1 MQASVW
7 QRTRLHDYYTHSAA
21 LHPQRPAV
29 IVGERTISYAE
40 LEALSDS
47 IAARLQKQGVLR
59 GDRVGMWL
67 PRSLEAYAALLGI
80 LKAGAAYV
88 PMDAAYP
95 PERVQFIST
104 DAEVRLLI
112 TLPELA
118 ATLDEG
124 SHSLM
129 VLDAGWETLSTEPF
143 TPADVSTDDLAYIIY
158 TSGSTGKPK
167 GVPIPHAC
175 ACHFVN
181 AEAQVLPVTAEDRVF
196 QGFSLA
202 FDASVEELWLAWGN
216 GAALVCG
223 SADLMR
229 DTTALAGR
237 LSQLGITVLS
247 CVPTLLAM
255 LEHDMPCL
263 RLLIVGGE
271 ACPQDLVRRWT
282 RGGRRMVN
290 TYGPTEATVVATWHD
305 LHADEP
311 VKIGKPLPG
320 YHTCVVDDQIQRLPS
335 GKPGEL
341 LIGGP
346 CLTPGY
352 LNRPEL
358 NQEKFISPPWAEGAR
373 WYRTGDLVRLDAHDA
388 LEFLGRIDDQVKLRG
403 FRIEL
408 GEIESVIMSCTGVAA
423 AAVAVK
429 QDAGGTEFLAAY
441 VTLKHSAV
449 WDEKAARH
457 IIGERLPPY
466 MMPAVF
472 TVLEQLPTLPSGKIN
487 RKALPDISLPLRT
500 ASSAPPA
507 EFTPAQQTVYLQWQ
521 ACFPGTTPR
530 LTDDFF
536 DLGGHSLLATR
547 IVSELRT
554 QSRWAN
560 VSVMDVYRQRTLAA
574 FAQKLDELEAA
585 WRATHPAATAEHSD
599 EAAHVPAAPG
609 TPPGPALLVRH
620 FCCGMLQFLA
630 LYPLFA
636 LASPVWLASFF
647 VWDEMVA
654 QDMQYQL
661 FVAIIVA
668 VSLLFNL
675 QVVQAVIC
683 IAAKWLIIGRIRPG
697 RYPLWGWYYFRF
709 WLVQRVHSI
718 FSLGHFKSTPM
729 INLYFRLMG
738 AKIGRQVHLGTAS
751 LAAFDVVSIGDRTS
765 IGHDAVLNGYTL
777 EKGWLIIG
785 PITIGAD
792 CFIGS
797 KALVNRDARMEPDSS
812 LDHGSML
819 PPGGVIPAGEY
830 WHGAPARAS
839 SRPERWHPKQAERR
853 NSLGIMTL
861 AYMAGLMFISVIPT
875 VALLPGAFFIGWIEE
890 GVNLH
895 GDSLQHIFSY
905 ESGFWKIVMA
915 APFAGAS
922 YVVVLCLIIALAK
935 KILLGRVQPGIYPLH
950 SLWYVR
956 QWFIGCLLN
965 MSLELLFPLYASI
978 YLPPWLRMLG
988 AKLGKNVEVST
999 AENFNPDLL
1008 DLSEGVFVADA
1019 VCLGASEIREGWVR
1033 LQMVTVGKN
1042 SFLGNSAVVP
1052 GGTTLASDSLVGV
1065 LSMPPQN
1072 PADALQQDSSWLG
1085 IPSFALP
1092 HREKNTSFGQERTY
1106 KPTMKL
1112 RLLRATIELIRVV
1125 LPTSVSIIG
1134 AFIMFLLLS
1143 DQLYYHHLEFWG
1155 TILLFPVFLF
1165 MFGLFCM
1172 GCTIVLKWLVI
1183 GRYRPAEHPLW
1194 SHFVWRTELMAA
1206 VHEHL
1211 AMPALG
1217 GLLIGTPFLPWY
1229 FRLLGARIGR
1239 RCCLETPYLT
1249 EFDLVHLGD
1258 DVCLGHQADPQTH
1271 LFEDRVMKMS
1281 TVTIG
1286 DNCSVGPLA
1295 VVLYDAE
1302 MKPGSRLDGHSLLM
1316 KGETLP
1322 PYTRWHGSPAQR
1334 IDAAI

>member
-1 MQASVW
+1 MQDFVT
-7 QRTRLHDYYTHSAA
+7 QPTRLHDYFTRSASQ
-21 LHPQRPAV
+21 HPRHPAV
-29 IVGERTISYAE
+29 IVAELSITYAE
-40 LEALSDS
+40 LQSLSS
-47 IAARLQKQGVLR
+47 LITSRLQQAGVQR
-59 GDRVGMWL
+59 GGRVGLWL

-80 LKAGAAYV
+80 LQAGAAYV

-95 PERVQFIST
+95 PERVQFISS
-104 DAEVRLLI
+104 DAEISLLI
-112 TLPELA
+112 TLPHLA
-118 ATLDEG
+118 ATLGPD
-124 SHSLM
+124 SPPLL
-129 VLDAGWETLSTEPF
+129 VLDAAWEAQLAAPLSTPDV
-143 TPADVSTDDLAYIIY
+143 TPDDLAYIIY
-158 TSGSTGKPK
+158 TSGSTGRPK

-181 AEAQVLPVTAEDRVF
+181 AESQVLPVAAEDRVF

-202 FDASVEELWLAWGN
+202 FDASVEELWLAWSN

-223 SADLMR
+223 SAEVVQ

-237 LSQLGITVLS
+237 LAKLGITVLS

-255 LEHDMPCL
+255 LEHDVPSL

-290 TYGPTEATVVATWHD
+290 TYGPTEATVVATWQD
-305 LHADEP
+305 LLPDEP

-320 YHTCVVDDQIQRLPS
+320 YRTCVVDEHLQPLLAGQ
-335 GKPGEL
+335 PGEL

-358 NQEKFISPPWAEGAR
+358 NLEKFISPSWAEGAR
-373 WYRTGDLVRLDAHDA
+373 WYRTGDLVRLDASDA

-408 GEIESVIMSCTGVAA
+408 GEIESVIMSSAGVAA

-429 QDAGGTEFLAAY
+429 QDAAGTEFLAAY
-441 VTLKHSAV
+441 LTLKHDAAWV
-449 WDEKAARH
+449 EKTTRQSIA
-457 IIGERLPPY
+457 ERLPPY

-472 TVLEQLPTLPSGKIN
+472 TVLPQLPTLPSGKIN
-487 RKALPDISLPLRT
+487 RKALPEITLPLSST
-500 ASSAPPA
+500 ASAPPP
-507 EFTPAQQTVYLQWQ
+507 EFTPSQQIVHQHWQ
-521 ACFPGTTPR
+521 ACFPGASLD

-547 IVSELRT
+547 VVSQLRT

-560 VSVMDVYRQRTLAA
+560 VSVMDVYRHRTLAS

-585 WRATHPAATAEHSD
+585 WRLTHPAATAEPDHTGD
-599 EAAHVPAAPG
+599 HVPATPG
-609 TPPGPALLVRH
+609 TMPGPDLSARH
-620 FCCGMLQFLA
+620 FLCGLGQFLS
-630 LYPLFA
+630 LYLLFA

-668 VSLLFNL
+668 VSLLFNM
-675 QVVQAVIC
+675 QVVQAAIC
-683 IAAKWLIIGRIRPG
+683 IASKWLIIGRIRPG

-709 WLVQRVHSI
+709 WLVQRIHSV
-718 FSLGHFKSTPM
+718 FSLGHFKATPM

-738 AKIGRQVHLGTAS
+738 AKIGRKVHLGSAS
-751 LAAFDVVSIGDRTS
+751 FAAFDVVSIGDRTS

-777 EKGWLIIG
+777 ENGWLIIG
-785 PITIGAD
+785 PVTIGAD

-839 SRPERWHPKQAERR
+839 RSPDRWHPAQAERR
-853 NSLGIMTL
+853 NSMGAMTL
-861 AYMAGLMFISVIPT
+861 AYMVGLFFISLIPT
-875 VALLPGAFFIGWIEE
+875 VAILPGAFFIGWIEE

-915 APFAGAS
+915 APLAGAA
-922 YVVVLCLIIALAK
+922 YVLTLCLIIALAK
-935 KILLGRVQPGIYPLH
+935 KLLLGRVRPGIYPLH

-956 QWFIGCLLN
+956 HWFIGCLMN

-988 AKLGKNVEVST
+988 SRLGKNVEVST
-999 AENFNPDLL
+999 AENFNPDLI

-1033 LQMVTVGKN
+1033 LQTVTVGKN
-1042 SFLGNSAVVP
+1042 SFLGNSAVIP

-1065 LSMPPQN
+1065 LSMPPQD
-1072 PADALQQDSSWLG
+1072 PADALRQDSSWLG

-1092 HREKNTSFGQERTY
+1092 HREKNTGFGMERTY
-1106 KPTMKL
+1106 KPTTRL
-1112 RLLRATIELIRVV
+1112 RLLRATIEFIRVI
-1125 LPTSVSIIG
+1125 LPTSIAIIG
-1134 AFIMFLLLS
+1134 AFIMFLFLS
-1143 DQLYYHHLEFWG
+1143 DLLYYHQLEFAG
-1155 TILLFPVFLF
+1155 TVLLFPVFLF
-1165 MFGLFCM
+1165 LLGLFCM
-1172 GCTIVLKWLVI
+1172 VCTILIKWLVI
-1183 GRYRPAEHPLW
+1183 GRYRPGEHPLW

-1217 GLLIGTPFLPWY
+1217 SMLIGTPFLPWY
-1229 FRLLGARIGR
+1229 FRLLGSHIGR

-1258 DVCLGHQADPQTH
+1258 DVCLGYHADPQTH

-1286 DNCSVGPLA
+1286 DSCSVGPLA
-1295 VVLYDAE
+1295 VVLYDSE

-1322 PYTRWHGSPAQR
+1322 PHTRWHGSPAQR
-1334 IDAAI
+1334 IDTAI

>member
-1 MQASVW
+1 MQALIT
-7 QRTRLHDYYTHSAA
+7 QPTLLHDFFIRSTA

-29 IVGERTISYAE
+29 IAAERSCTYAE
-40 LEALSDS
+40 LHELSNHVAS
-47 IAARLQKQGVLR
+47 RLQQEGVQH

-67 PRSLEAYAALLGI
+67 PRSLAAYATLLGI

-104 DAEVRLLI
+104 DAEIKLLV

-118 ATLDEG
+118 VTLSEAPAPLLILAD
-124 SHSLM
+124 
-129 VLDAGWETLSTEPF
+129 GWETLPVAPLLDVTI
-143 TPADVSTDDLAYIIY
+143 TPDDIAYIIY
-158 TSGSTGKPK
+158 TSGSTGRPK

-181 AEAQVLPVTAEDRVF
+181 AESQVLPVHCEDRVF

-202 FDASVEELWLAWGN
+202 FDASVEELWLAWSN
-216 GAALVCG
+216 GAALISG
-223 SADLMR
+223 STDVLR
-229 DTTALAGR
+229 DTAVLAEW
-237 LSQLGITVLS
+237 LTHFGITVLS

-255 LEHDMPCL
+255 MEHDVPCL

-271 ACPQDLVRRWT
+271 SCPQSLVQRWT
-282 RGGRRMVN
+282 RGNCRMVN

-305 LHADEP
+305 LHSDEP
-311 VKIGKPLPG
+311 VKIGKALPG
-320 YHTCVVDDQIQRLPS
+320 YRICVVDDQLTQVPA
-335 GKPGEL
+335 GKLGEL

-352 LNRPEL
+352 LNRPDL
-358 NQEKFISPPWAEGAR
+358 NQEKFVSPAWAEGGR
-373 WYRTGDLVRLDAHDA
+373 WYRTGDLVRFDEHHA

-408 GEIESVIMSCTGVAA
+408 GEIENVLMSCAGV
-423 AAVAVK
+423 AAVAVALK
-429 QDAGGTEFLAAY
+429 QDASGTEFLAAY
-441 VTLKHSAV
+441 ITLKHSSA
-449 WDEKAARH
+449 WDEKRARH
-457 IIGERLPPY
+457 TVSEHLPPY

-472 TVLEQLPTLPSGKIN
+472 TLLDHLPTLPSGKVN
-487 RKALPDISLPLRT
+487 RKALPDIAQPLRT
-500 ASSAPPA
+500 LASSPPA
-507 EFTPAQQTVYLQWQ
+507 EFTPTQQTVHQQWQ
-521 ACFPGTTPR
+521 AFFPGTMPQ
-530 LTDDFF
+530 LKDDFF

-547 IVSELRT
+547 LVSELRA

-560 VSVMDVYRQRTLAA
+560 ISVMDVYQLRTLQA

-585 WRATHPAATAEHSD
+585 WRATHPSAATTTTD
-599 EAAHVPAAPG
+599 PEAKEPG
-609 TPPGPALLVRH
+609 EPDTALRSRH
-620 FCCGMLQFLA
+620 FLCGLSQFFS
-630 LYPLFA
+630 LYLLFS

-654 QDMQYQL
+654 QDMRFQL

-668 VSLLFNL
+668 VSMLFNM
-675 QVVQAVIC
+675 QVVQAAIC
-683 IAAKWLIIGRIRPG
+683 ILSKWLIIGRIRPG
-697 RYPLWGWYYFRF
+697 RYRLWGCYYFRF
-709 WLVQRVHSI
+709 WLVQRIHSI

-738 AKIGRQVHLGTAS
+738 AKIGKQVHLGTANF
-751 LAAFDVVSIGDRTS
+751 AAFDVISIGDRTS
-765 IGHDAVLNGYTL
+765 IGHDAILNGYNL
-777 EKGWLIIG
+777 ENGWLVIG
-785 PITIGAD
+785 PISIGAD

-797 KALVNRDARMEPDSS
+797 KVLVNRDTQMQPDSS

-819 PPGGVIPAGEY
+819 PPGAVIPAGEY

-839 SRPERWHPKQAERR
+839 QSPERWHPAQAGRQ
-853 NSLGIMTL
+853 NSQPLMTV
-861 AYMAGLMFISVIPT
+861 AYIIGLFFISAIPT
-875 VALLPGAFFIGWIEE
+875 IAILPEALFIGWVEE

-895 GDSLQHIFSY
+895 GNTLQQVFSY
-905 ESGFWKIVMA
+905 QSGFWKIAIA
-915 APFAGAS
+915 APAAS
-922 YVVVLCLIIALAK
+922 AAYVVVLCLIIALAK
-935 KILLGRVQPGIYPLH
+935 KLLLGRVQPGIYPLH

-956 QWFIGCLLN
+956 HWFIGCLMN

-978 YLPPWLRMLG
+978 YLPPWLRLLG
-988 AKLGKNVEVST
+988 AKFGKNVEVST

-1008 DLSEGVFVADA
+1008 DLDEGVFVADA

-1033 LQMVTVGKN
+1033 LQPVTVGKN
-1042 SFLGNSAVVP
+1042 SFLGNSAVIP
-1052 GGTTLASDSLVGV
+1052 GGTTLGADSLVGV
-1065 LSMPPQN
+1065 LSMPPQKH
-1072 PADALQQDSSWLG
+1072 ADALLNDSSWLG

-1092 HREKNTSFGQERTY
+1092 HREKNTGFGLERTY
-1106 KPTMKL
+1106 KPTQLL
-1112 RLLRATIELIRVV
+1112 RLLRAAIEFIRVI
-1125 LPTSVSIIG
+1125 LPTSITIIA

-1143 DQLYYHHLEFWG
+1143 DLVYYHELEFMG
-1155 TILLFPVFLF
+1155 TVLLFPVFLF
-1165 MFGLFCM
+1165 LLGLFCM
-1172 GCTIVLKWLVI
+1172 GCTIALKWLVI
-1183 GRYRPAEHPLW
+1183 GRYKPAEHPLW

-1211 AMPALG
+1211 AMPTLG
-1217 GLLIGTPFLPWY
+1217 GMLIGTPFLPWY
-1229 FRLLGARIGR
+1229 FRLLGSRIGR

-1249 EFDLVHLGD
+1249 EFDLVHLGN
-1258 DVCLGHQADPQTH
+1258 DVSLGYLADPQTH

-1286 DNCSVGPLA
+1286 DNCSVGPLS

-1322 PYTRWHGSPAQR
+1322 PHTRWHGSPAQR
-1334 IDAAI
+1334 FHAPS

>member
-1 MQASVW
+1 MPASVS
-7 QRTRLHDYYTHSAA
+7 QPTRLHDFFLHSAS

-29 IVGERTISYAE
+29 IAEERCVTYSE
-40 LEALSDS
+40 LNDLSDR
-47 IAARLQKQGVLR
+47 IASRLQQEGVKC

-67 PRSLEAYAALLGI
+67 PRSLEAYASLLGV

-95 PERVQFIST
+95 PDRVQFISM
-104 DAEVRLLI
+104 DAEVKLLV

-118 ATLDEG
+118 ATLGEE
-124 SHSLM
+124 SLSLL
-129 VLDAGWETLSTEPF
+129 VLEAGWETMPTAPMQEVEATS
-143 TPADVSTDDLAYIIY
+143 DDLAYIIY

-181 AEAQVLPVTAEDRVF
+181 AEAQVLPVSAEDRVF

-202 FDASVEELWLAWGN
+202 FDASVEELWLAWSN
-216 GAALVCG
+216 GAALVSG
-223 SADLMR
+223 SADLLR
-229 DTTALAGR
+229 DTTALAER
-237 LSQLGITVLS
+237 LTQLGITVLS

-255 LEHDMPCL
+255 MEHDIPCL

-271 ACPQDLVRRWT
+271 ACPQNLVRRWT
-282 RGGRRMVN
+282 RGTRRMVN

-305 LHADEP
+305 LHAGEP
-311 VKIGKPLPG
+311 VKIGKALPG
-320 YHTCVVDDQIQRLPS
+320 YRICVVDDKLNVLPS

-358 NQEKFISPPWAEGAR
+358 NQEKFIFPTWAEGER
-373 WYRTGDLVRLDAHDA
+373 WYRTGDLVRFDAEDA

-408 GEIESVIMSCTGVAA
+408 GEIESIIMSCTGVAA
-423 AAVAVK
+423 AAVTVK
-429 QDAGGTEFLAAY
+429 QDASGTEFLAAY
-441 VTLKHSAV
+441 VTLKHAAV
-449 WDEKAARH
+449 WDEKSTRH
-457 IIGERLPPY
+457 IISEHLPPY

-472 TVLEQLPTLPSGKIN
+472 TVLDQLPTLPSGKVS
-487 RKALPDISLPLRT
+487 RKALPDITLPLRKL
-500 ASSAPPA
+500 ASPPPP
-507 EFTPAQQTVYLQWQ
+507 EFTPSQQIVYQQWQ

-530 LTDDFF
+530 LTDNFF

-547 IVSELRT
+547 IVSELRA

-560 VSVMDVYRQRTLAA
+560 ISVMDVYHLRTLEA
-574 FAQKLDELEAA
+574 FAQKLDELEAS
-585 WRATHPAATAEHSD
+585 WRATHPTAAVGSNEP
-599 EAAHVPAAPG
+599 EPRAPSEPDP
-609 TPPGPALLVRH
+609 TLRARH
-620 FCCGMLQFLA
+620 FLCGLSQFFS
-630 LYPLFA
+630 LYALFA

-654 QDMQYQL
+654 EDMQYQL

-668 VSLLFNL
+668 VSLVFNM
-675 QVVQAVIC
+675 QVVQAAVC
-683 IAAKWLIIGRIRPG
+683 ILSKWLIIGRIRPG
-697 RYPLWGWYYFRF
+697 RYRLWGFYYFRF
-709 WLVQRVHSI
+709 WLVQRIHSI
-718 FSLGHFKSTPM
+718 FSLGHFRSTPM

-738 AKIGRQVHLGTAS
+738 VKIGRKVHLGTAHF
-751 LAAFDVVSIGDRTS
+751 AAFDVITIGDRTS
-765 IGHDAVLNGYTL
+765 IGHDAMLNGYTL
-777 EKGWLIIG
+777 ENGWLIIG

-797 KALVNRDARMEPDSS
+797 KVLVNRDTTLQPDSS

-819 PPGGVIPAGEY
+819 PPGSNIPKGEY
-830 WHGAPARAS
+830 WHGAPALAAQS
-839 SRPERWHPKQAERR
+839 PERWHPAQADRQ
-853 NSLGIMTL
+853 NSLWSMTL
-861 AYMAGLMFISVIPT
+861 AYMAGLFLISFIPT
-875 VALLPGAFFIGWIEE
+875 IAILPEALFIGWIEE

-895 GDSLQHIFSY
+895 GNSFYHIFSY
-905 ESGFWKIVMA
+905 ESGFWKIVLA
-915 APFAGAS
+915 APFCSAA

-935 KILLGRVQPGIYPLH
+935 KLLLGRVHPGIYPLH

-956 QWFIGCLLN
+956 HWFIGCLMN

-978 YLPPWLRMLG
+978 YLPPWLRLLG
-988 AKLGKNVEVST
+988 AKFGKNVEVST

-1008 DLSEGVFVADA
+1008 DLDEGVFVADA

-1033 LQMVTVGKN
+1033 LQPVTVGKN
-1042 SFLGNSAVVP
+1042 SFLGNSAVIP
-1052 GGTTLASDSLVGV
+1052 GGTTLGSDSLVGV
-1065 LSMPPQN
+1065 LSMPPQKHS
-1072 PADALQQDSSWLG
+1072 DALLNDSSWLG

-1092 HREKNTSFGQERTY
+1092 HREKNTDFGLERTY
-1106 KPTMKL
+1106 KPTRKL
-1112 RLLRATIELIRVV
+1112 RLLRAIIEFLRVI
-1125 LPTSVSIIG
+1125 LPNSIAIIG
-1134 AFIMFLLLS
+1134 AFSMFLLLS
-1143 DQLYYHHLEFWG
+1143 DLLYYHELEFMG
-1155 TILLFPVFLF
+1155 TVLLFPVFLLLL
-1165 MFGLFCM
+1165 GLFCM
-1172 GCTIVLKWLVI
+1172 GCTIVLKWLLI
-1183 GRYRPAEHPLW
+1183 GRYKPAEHPLW

-1217 GLLIGTPFLPWY
+1217 GMLIGTPFLPWY
-1229 FRLLGARIGR
+1229 FRLLGAHIGK

-1249 EFDLVHLGD
+1249 EFDLVHLGN
-1258 DVCLGHQADPQTH
+1258 DVCLGYHADPQTH

-1334 IDAAI
+1334 IDSFV

>member
-1 MQASVW
+1 MQALVT
-7 QRTRLHDYYTHSAA
+7 QPARLHDFFIRSTS
-21 LHPQRPAV
+21 LFPQRPAV
-29 IVGERTISYAE
+29 IAAGRTVTYAE
-40 LEALSDS
+40 LHELSGRVAS
-47 IAARLQKQGVLR
+47 RLQQEGVQR

-67 PRSLEAYAALLGI
+67 PRSLEAYASLLGI

-95 PERVQFIST
+95 PDRVQFIST
-104 DAEVRLLI
+104 DAEIKLLI
-112 TLPELA
+112 TQPELA

-124 SHSLM
+124 NASLM
-129 VLDAGWETLSTEPF
+129 VLDAGWEALPTAPEQ
-143 TPADVSTDDLAYIIY
+143 DVEVTSDDLAYIIY
-158 TSGSTGKPK
+158 TSGSTGRPK

-181 AEAQVLPVTAEDRVF
+181 AEAQVLPVSEEDRVF

-202 FDASVEELWLAWGN
+202 FDASVEELWLAWSN
-216 GAALVCG
+216 GAALVSG
-223 SADLMR
+223 SADLLR
-229 DTTALAGR
+229 DTTALAER
-237 LSQLGITVLS
+237 LTQLGITVLS

-255 LEHDMPCL
+255 MEHDIPCL

-282 RGGRRMVN
+282 RGTRRMVN

-305 LHADEP
+305 LHASEP
-311 VKIGKPLPG
+311 VKIGKALPG
-320 YHTCVVDDQIQRLPS
+320 YRICVVDDQLGQLPP

-358 NQEKFISPPWAEGAR
+358 NQEKFISPAWAEGAR
-373 WYRTGDLVRLDAHDA
+373 WYRTGDLVRFDENNA

-408 GEIESVIMSCTGVAA
+408 GEIESVIMSCAGVAA

-441 VTLKHSAV
+441 VTLKHAAV
-449 WDEKAARH
+449 WDEKSTRH
-457 IIGERLPPY
+457 ALSERLPPY

-472 TVLEQLPTLPSGKIN
+472 TLLDHLPTLPSGKVS
-487 RKALPDISLPLRT
+487 RKALPDITLPLNT
-500 ASSAPPA
+500 LASPPPPG
-507 EFTPAQQTVYLQWQ
+507 FTPAQQIVFQQWQ
-521 ACFPGTTPR
+521 ACFPGTMPK
-530 LTDDFF
+530 LTDNFF

-547 IVSELRT
+547 IVSELRA

-560 VSVMDVYRQRTLAA
+560 ISVMDVYHLRTLEA

-585 WRATHPAATAEHSD
+585 WRKNHPTAAADTNEAESR
-599 EAAHVPAAPG
+599 APSE
-609 TPPGPALLVRH
+609 PDPKLRSRH
-620 FCCGMLQFLA
+620 FLCGLFQFFS
-630 LYPLFA
+630 LYPLLS

-654 QDMQYQL
+654 QDMKYQL

-668 VSLLFNL
+668 ISLLFNL
-675 QVVQAVIC
+675 QVVQAAIC
-683 IAAKWLIIGRIRPG
+683 IFSKWLIIGRIRPG
-697 RYPLWGWYYFRF
+697 RYRLWGLYYFRF
-709 WLVQRVHSI
+709 WLVQRIHSI
-718 FSLGHFKSTPM
+718 FSLGHFRSTPM

-738 AKIGRQVHLGTAS
+738 VKIGKQVHLGTAHF
-751 LAAFDVVSIGDRTS
+751 AAFDVISIGDRTS
-765 IGHDAVLNGYTL
+765 IGHDAMLNGYTL
-777 EKGWLIIG
+777 ENGWLIIG

-797 KALVNRDARMEPDSS
+797 KALVNRDATMQPDSS

-819 PPGGVIPAGEY
+819 PPSAVIPAGEY

-839 SRPERWHPKQAERR
+839 QRPDRWHPGQAERR
-853 NSLGIMTL
+853 NSLWVMTP
-861 AYMAGLMFISVIPT
+861 AYMVGLFFLSIIPT
-875 VALLPGAFFIGWIEE
+875 VAILPEALFIGWIEE

-895 GDSLQHIFSY
+895 GDTLQQIFSY
-905 ESGFWKIVMA
+905 KSGFWKILLA
-915 APFAGAS
+915 APAAS
-922 YVVVLCLIIALAK
+922 AAYVMVLCLIIALAK
-935 KILLGRVQPGIYPLH
+935 RLLLGRVKPGIYPLH

-956 QWFIGCLLN
+956 HWFIGCLMN

-978 YLPPWLRMLG
+978 YLPPWLRLLG
-988 AKLGKNVEVST
+988 AKFGRNVEVST

-1008 DLSEGVFVADA
+1008 DLDEGVFVADA

-1033 LQMVTVGKN
+1033 LLPVKVGKN
-1042 SFLGNSAVVP
+1042 SFLGNSAVIP
-1052 GGTTLASDSLVGV
+1052 GGTTLGADSLVGV

-1072 PADALQQDSSWLG
+1072 PADALLNDSSWLG

-1092 HREKNTSFGQERTY
+1092 HREKNTGFGLERTY
-1106 KPTMKL
+1106 KPTKRL
-1112 RLLRATIELIRVV
+1112 RLLRALIEFLRVI
-1125 LPTSVSIIG
+1125 LPTTIAIIA

-1143 DQLYYHHLEFWG
+1143 DLLYHQELEFVG
-1155 TILLFPVFLF
+1155 TVLLFPVFLF
-1165 MFGLFCM
+1165 LLGLFCM
-1172 GCTIVLKWLVI
+1172 GCTIVLKWVII
-1183 GRYRPAEHPLW
+1183 GRYKPAEHPLW

-1217 GLLIGTPFLPWY
+1217 GMLIGTPFLPWY

-1249 EFDLVHLGD
+1249 EFDLVHLGN
-1258 DVCLGHQADPQTH
+1258 DVSLGYQADPQTH

-1281 TVTIG
+1281 TVKIG
-1286 DNCSVGPLA
+1286 DNCSVGPLS

-1334 IDAAI
+1334 IDSAV

>member
-1 MQASVW
+1 MQAFV
-7 QRTRLHDYYTHSAA
+7 TPPARLHDFFIRSTS
-21 LHPQRPAV
+21 LHPERPAV
-29 IVGERTISYAE
+29 IAAGRAVTYAE
-40 LEALSDS
+40 LDGLSGRL
-47 IAARLQKQGVLR
+47 AVRLQQEGVRR
-59 GDRVGMWL
+59 GGRVGLWL
-67 PRSLEAYAALLGI
+67 PRSLEAYASLLGI

-95 PERVQFIST
+95 PERVQFICA

-118 ATLDEG
+118 ATLGESG
-124 SHSLM
+124 VSLL
-129 VLDAGWETLSTEPF
+129 VLDGGWEVL
-143 TPADVSTDDLAYIIY
+143 PAEALQDVAVTADDLAYIIY
-158 TSGSTGKPK
+158 TSGSTGRPK

-181 AEAQVLPVTAEDRVF
+181 AETQVLPVGAEDRVF

-202 FDASVEELWLAWGN
+202 FDASVEELWLAWSN
-216 GAALVCG
+216 GAALVSG
-223 SADLMR
+223 SAELLR
-229 DTTALAGR
+229 DTTVLAER
-237 LSQLGITVLS
+237 LTQFGITVLS

-255 LEHDMPCL
+255 LEHDIPSL

-282 RGGRRMVN
+282 RGTRRMVN

-305 LHADEP
+305 LHAGEP
-311 VKIGKPLPG
+311 VKIGKALPG
-320 YHTCVVDDQIQRLPS
+320 YRICVVDDLLKVQPS
-335 GKPGEL
+335 GTPGEL

-358 NQEKFISPPWAEGAR
+358 NQEKFISPAWAQGAR
-373 WYRTGDLVRLDAHDA
+373 WYRTGDLVRFDTDNA

-429 QDAGGTEFLAAY
+429 QDAGGAEFLAAY
-441 VTLKHSAV
+441 VTLKHAAA
-449 WDEKAARH
+449 WDEKGARH
-457 IIGERLPPY
+457 VISEHLPPY

-472 TVLEQLPTLPSGKIN
+472 TVLEQLPTLPSGKVS
-487 RKALPDISLPLRT
+487 RKALPDITLPLRT
-500 ASSAPPA
+500 LASPPPA
-507 EFTPAQQTVYLQWQ
+507 EFTPAQQIVYQQWQ
-521 ACFPGTTPR
+521 ACFPGTMPK

-547 IVSELRT
+547 MVSELRA

-560 VSVMDVYRQRTLAA
+560 ISVMDVYHLRTLEA

-585 WRATHPAATAEHSD
+585 WRATHPTAASSAEPG
-599 EAAHVPAAPG
+599 ARAPSAPD
-609 TPPGPALLVRH
+609 TTLPSRH
-620 FCCGMLQFLA
+620 FLCGLAQFFS

-668 VSLLFNL
+668 VSLLFNM
-675 QVVQAVIC
+675 QAVQAAIC
-683 IAAKWLIIGRIRPG
+683 ILSKWLIIGRIRPG
-697 RYPLWGWYYFRF
+697 RYRLWGVYYFRF
-709 WLVQRVHSI
+709 WLVQRIHSI
-718 FSLGHFKSTPM
+718 FSLGHFRSTPM

-738 AKIGRQVHLGTAS
+738 VKIGRQVHLGTAHF
-751 LAAFDVVSIGDRTS
+751 AAFDVISIGDRTS
-765 IGHDAVLNGYTL
+765 IGHDAMLNGYTL
-777 EKGWLIIG
+777 ENGWLVIG
-785 PITIGAD
+785 PITVGSD

-797 KALVNRDARMEPDSS
+797 KTLVNRDTVLRPDSS

-819 PPGGVIPAGEY
+819 PPGAFIPAGEY

-839 SRPERWHPKQAERR
+839 QSPERWHPAQADRQ
-853 NSLGIMTL
+853 NSLGSMTL
-861 AYMAGLMFISVIPT
+861 AYLAGLFFLSVIPT
-875 VALLPGAFFIGWIEE
+875 IAILPEAFFIGWIEE

-895 GDSLQHIFSY
+895 GNTFQHIFSY
-905 ESGFWKIVMA
+905 ESGFWKIVLA
-915 APFAGAS
+915 APLCSAA

-935 KILLGRVQPGIYPLH
+935 KLLLGRVRPGIYPLH

-956 QWFIGCLLN
+956 HWFIGCLMN

-978 YLPPWLRMLG
+978 YLPPWLRLLG

-1008 DLSEGVFVADA
+1008 DLDEGVFVADA

-1033 LQMVTVGKN
+1033 LQPVTVGKN
-1042 SFLGNSAVVP
+1042 SFLGNSAVIP
-1052 GGTTLASDSLVGV
+1052 GGTTLGSDSLVGV
-1065 LSMPPQN
+1065 LSMPPQKH
-1072 PADALQQDSSWLG
+1072 ADALRNDSSWLG

-1092 HREKNTSFGQERTY
+1092 HREKNTGFGLERTY
-1106 KPTMKL
+1106 KPTRKL
-1112 RLLRATIELIRVV
+1112 RLLRATIELLRVI
-1125 LPTSVSIIG
+1125 LPTTIAIMG

-1143 DQLYYHHLEFWG
+1143 DLLYYHQLEFLG
-1155 TILLFPVFLF
+1155 TVLLFPVFLLLL
-1165 MFGLFCM
+1165 GLFCM
-1172 GCTIVLKWLVI
+1172 GCTIVLKWLLI
-1183 GRYRPAEHPLW
+1183 GRYKAAEHPLW

-1217 GLLIGTPFLPWY
+1217 GMLIGTPFLPWY

-1249 EFDLVHLGD
+1249 EFDLVHLGN
-1258 DVCLGHQADPQTH
+1258 DVTLGYQADPQTH

-1334 IDAAI
+1334 FDAPL